1 MKKKWIA
8 AFIAAGVLLLGGVTV
23 YAVKTSSQ
31 STVKVV
37 SVSDMSGGG
46 GWSDNSLSGN
56 ITSDVSQ
63 NIYLADSQ
71 KVKKIYVKEGDTV
84 KVGDDLLTYD
94 MTLENLDLEMKKL
107 EKQGIEL
114 NIEKANREITKLK
127 NTKPS
132 SDNGNEDPGLD
143 IPEDPGEEP
152 EDPGEEPE
160 DPSMEP
166 EEPAEAYQ
174 ELTAEAEPYMGEG
187 TVEEPYHFLCAAD
200 GAILG
205 SFLNRMAEEQCF
217 FVIEIREGDVSN
229 GELLKIW
236 GQKITEDDFQVAD
249 TDRFQVNLE
258 KETDDSDGQLPEDL
272 KAAAVLEKGASAYQ
286 GDGTEK
292 KPLTYLVK
300 KDGIVKGSFFLERKE
315 DGKYFRIEVREEN
328 GDLIKAWEQNGA
340 DGDFAADVKEDGEYL
355 VDLSKKQSGE
365 TPGEPAEPTDPS
377 EPTKPGENPEPPEPS
392 NPEEKPTEPSVSP
405 EITPG
410 ENPEPTPEAGTPQ
423 ETAEQENTVDGMST
437 KKSRASIRY
446 LTVTSVMG
454 SGSRKV
460 ISTDTV
466 SDTTG
471 SGDAGTSYGG
481 TAAEIQQQIKDKE
494 KEIRDYQ
501 LDIKET
507 NLEIKDIQKKLNNQ
521 TIKSTLNGVVKT
533 VGDPEKESND
543 GKPLIQ
549 VVSSE
554 GLYVQGTVSE
564 SKMNKL
570 KVGATLSGYSYDNGV
585 SFTAEVREISP
596 YPSDNGQ
603 DGANA
608 SSYPFTA
615 YIADA
620 SGLSNNSWA
629 ELTLLDEGDG
639 QGQGIYLEKPFVRTE
654 NGQYYVMKDDG
665 TGHLTKQIVQVG
677 GIQYGSSYQITGGL
691 SMDDKIT
698 FPYGKDVREGAKT
711 EEGTLDDL
719 YNY

>member
-152 EDPGEEPE
+152 EDP
-160 DPSMEP
+160 SMEP

-200 GAILG
+200 SVILG

-217 FVIEIREGDVSN
+217 FVIEVREGDVSN

-258 KETDDSDGQLPEDL
+258 KEIDDSDGQLPEEL
-272 KAAAVLEKGASAYQ
+272 KAAAVLEKGASAYR

-377 EPTKPGENPEPPEPS
+377 EPTKPGESPEPPEPS

-405 EITPG
+405 EVTPG
-410 ENPEPTPEAGTPQ
+410 ENPEPTPEAGNPQ

-437 KKSRASIRY
+437 KKSSASIRY

-639 QGQGIYLEKPFVRTE
+639 PGEGIYLEKPFVRTE

>member
-152 EDPGEEPE
+152 EDP
-160 DPSMEP
+160 SMEP

-272 KAAAVLEKGASAYQ
+272 KAVAVLEKGASAYQ

-554 GLYVQGTVSE
+554 GLYVQGTISE

>member
-152 EDPGEEPE
+152 EDP
-160 DPSMEP
+160 SMEP

-174 ELTAEAEPYMGEG
+174 ELTAEAEPYRGEG

-315 DGKYFRIEVREEN
+315 DGKYFRIEIREEN

-377 EPTKPGENPEPPEPS
+377 EPTKPGESPEPPEPS

-405 EITPG
+405 EVTPG
-410 ENPEPTPEAGTPQ
+410 ENPEPTPEDGTPQ

>member
-84 KVGDDLLTYD
+84 KVGDDLLMYD

-143 IPEDPGEEP
+143 IP

-217 FVIEIREGDVSN
+217 FVIEVREGDVSN

-258 KETDDSDGQLPEDL
+258 KEIDDSDGQLPEEL

-377 EPTKPGENPEPPEPS
+377 EPTKPGESPEPPEPS

-405 EITPG
+405 EVTPG
-410 ENPEPTPEAGTPQ
+410 ENPEPTPEAGNPQ

-437 KKSRASIRY
+437 KKSSASIRY

-639 QGQGIYLEKPFVRTE
+639 PGEGIYLEKPFVRTE

>member
-1 MKKKWIA
+1 MKKKWIV

-71 KVKKIYVKEGDTV
+71 TVKKIHVKEGDTV
-84 KVGDDLLTYD
+84 KIGDDLLTYD

-114 NIEKANREITKLK
+114 NIEKAKREITKLK

-132 SDNGNEDPGLD
+132 SDNDNEDPGFD

-152 EDPGEEPE
+152 EN
-160 DPSMEP
+160 PSMEP

-217 FVIEIREGDVSN
+217 FVIEVREGDVSN

-340 DGDFAADVKEDGEYL
+340 DEDFASDVKEDGEYL

-365 TPGEPAEPTDPS
+365 TPGEPTEPTDPS
-377 EPTKPGENPEPPEPS
+377 EPTKPGESPEPPEPS
-392 NPEEKPTEPSVSP
+392 NPEEKPTKPSVLP
-405 EITPG
+405 EVTPG
-410 ENPEPTPEAGTPQ
+410 ENSEPTPEAGNPQ
-423 ETAEQENTVDGMST
+423 ETAGQENTVDGMST
-437 KKSRASIRY
+437 KKNSAAIRY

-460 ISTDTV
+460 ITTDTG

-501 LDIKET
+501 LDIKEA
-507 NLEIKDIQKKLNNQ
+507 NLEIKDIWKKLNNQ

>member
-1 MKKKWIA
+1 MKKKWIV

-71 KVKKIYVKEGDTV
+71 TVKKIHVKEGDTV

-114 NIEKANREITKLK
+114 NIEKAKREITKLK

-132 SDNGNEDPGLD
+132 SDNGNEDPGFD

-152 EDPGEEPE
+152 EN
-160 DPSMEP
+160 PSMEP

-200 GAILG
+200 GVILG
-205 SFLNRMAEEQCF
+205 SFLNQMAEEQCF
-217 FVIEIREGDVSN
+217 FVIEVREGDVSN

-236 GQKITEDDFQVAD
+236 GQKITEEDFQVAD

-258 KETDDSDGQLPEDL
+258 KETDDSDSQLPEDL

-340 DGDFAADVKEDGEYL
+340 DKDFASDVKEDGEYL

-365 TPGEPAEPTDPS
+365 TPGEPTEPTNPS
-377 EPTKPGENPEPPEPS
+377 EPTKPGESPEPPEPS
-392 NPEEKPTEPSVSP
+392 NPEEKPTKPSVSP
-405 EITPG
+405 EVTPG
-410 ENPEPTPEAGTPQ
+410 ENSEPTQEASNPQ
-423 ETAEQENTVDGMST
+423 ETAEQENTVNGMNT
-437 KKSRASIRY
+437 KKNSAAIRY
-446 LTVTSVMG
+446 LTVTGVMG
-454 SGSRKV
+454 SESRKV

-494 KEIRDYQ
+494 KEIRGYQ
-501 LDIKET
+501 LDMKEA
-507 NLEIKDIQKKLNNQ
+507 NLEIKGIQKKLNNQ

-564 SKMNKL
+564 SQMNKL

-596 YPSDNGQ
+596 YPSNNGQ

>member
-1 MKKKWIA
+1 MKKKWIV

-71 KVKKIYVKEGDTV
+71 TVKKIHVKEGDTV
-84 KVGDDLLTYD
+84 KVGDDLLMYD

-114 NIEKANREITKLK
+114 NIEKAKREITKLK

-132 SDNGNEDPGLD
+132 SDNDNEDPGFD

-152 EDPGEEPE
+152 EN
-160 DPSMEP
+160 PSMEP
-166 EEPAEAYQ
+166 EEPTEAYQ

-217 FVIEIREGDVSN
+217 FVIEVREGDVSN

-340 DGDFAADVKEDGEYL
+340 DEDFASDVKEDGEYL

-365 TPGEPAEPTDPS
+365 TPGEPTEPTDPS
-377 EPTKPGENPEPPEPS
+377 EPTKPGESPEPPEPS
-392 NPEEKPTEPSVSP
+392 NPEEKPTKPSVLP
-405 EITPG
+405 EVTPG
-410 ENPEPTPEAGTPQ
+410 ENSEPTPEAGNPQ
-423 ETAEQENTVDGMST
+423 ETAGQENTVDGMST
-437 KKSRASIRY
+437 KKNSAAIRY

-460 ISTDTV
+460 ITTDTG

-501 LDIKET
+501 LDIKEA

-564 SKMNKL
+564 SQMNKL

>member
-37 SVSDMSGGG
+37 SVSNMSGGG

-71 KVKKIYVKEGDTV
+71 TVKKIYVKEGDTV

-114 NIEKANREITKLK
+114 NIEKAKREITKLK

-143 IPEDPGEEP
+143 IP

-217 FVIEIREGDVSN
+217 FVIEVREGDVSN

-272 KAAAVLEKGASAYQ
+272 KAVAVLEKGASAYQ

-423 ETAEQENTVDGMST
+423 ETAEQGNTVDGMST
-437 KKSRASIRY
+437 KKNSAAIRY

-454 SGSRKV
+454 NESRKV
-460 ISTDTV
+460 ISTDTA

-501 LDIKET
+501 LDIKEA

-629 ELTLLDEGDG
+629 ELTLLDEEDG
-639 QGQGIYLEKPFVRTE
+639 QGDGIYLEKPFVRTE

-691 SMDDKIT
+691 SMDDKIA
-698 FPYGKDVREGAKT
+698 FPYGKDVKEGAKT

>member
-1 MKKKWIA
+1 MKKKWIV

-71 KVKKIYVKEGDTV
+71 TVKKIHVKEGDTV

-152 EDPGEEPE
+152 EDP
-160 DPSMEP
+160 SIEP

-340 DGDFAADVKEDGEYL
+340 DGDFAAEYL

-377 EPTKPGENPEPPEPS
+377 EPTKPGESPEPPEPS

-405 EITPG
+405 EVTPG
-410 ENPEPTPEAGTPQ
+410 ENPEPTPEAGTSQ

-719 YNY
+719 SNY

>member
-46 GWSDNSLSGN
+46 GWPDNSLSGN

-143 IPEDPGEEP
+143 IP

-272 KAAAVLEKGASAYQ
+272 KAAAVLEKGASAHQ

-481 TAAEIQQQIKDKE
+481 TAAEIQQPD
-494 KEIRDYQ
+494 
-501 LDIKET
+501 
-507 NLEIKDIQKKLNNQ
+507 
-521 TIKSTLNGVVKT
+521 
-533 VGDPEKESND
+533 
-543 GKPLIQ
+543 
-549 VVSSE
+549 
-554 GLYVQGTVSE
+554 QG
-564 SKMNKL
+564 
-570 KVGATLSGYSYDNGV
+570 
-585 SFTAEVREISP
+585 
-596 YPSDNGQ
+596 
-603 DGANA
+603 
-608 SSYPFTA
+608 
-615 YIADA
+615 
-620 SGLSNNSWA
+620 
-629 ELTLLDEGDG
+629 
-639 QGQGIYLEKPFVRTE
+639 
-654 NGQYYVMKDDG
+654 
-665 TGHLTKQIVQVG
+665 
-677 GIQYGSSYQITGGL
+677 
-691 SMDDKIT
+691 
-698 FPYGKDVREGAKT
+698 
-711 EEGTLDDL
+711 
-719 YNY
+719 

>member
-71 KVKKIYVKEGDTV
+71 TVKEIHVKEGDTV
-84 KVGDDLLTYD
+84 KVGDDLITYD

-114 NIEKANREITKLK
+114 NIEKAKREITKLK

-132 SDNGNEDPGLD
+132 SDNGNEDPGFD

-152 EDPGEEPE
+152 EDP
-160 DPSMEP
+160 SIEP

-200 GAILG
+200 GVILG

-217 FVIEIREGDVSN
+217 FVIEVREGDVSN

-258 KETDDSDGQLPEDL
+258 KETDDSEGQLPEDL

-292 KPLTYLVK
+292 NPLTYLVK

-340 DGDFAADVKEDGEYL
+340 DENFASDVKEDGEYL
-355 VDLSKKQSGE
+355 VDLSKKQNGE
-365 TPGEPAEPTDPS
+365 TPGEPI
-377 EPTKPGENPEPPEPS
+377 
-392 NPEEKPTEPSVSP
+392 EPSVSP
-405 EITPG
+405 EVTPG
-410 ENPEPTPEAGTPQ
+410 ENPEPTPEAGNPQ
-423 ETAEQENTVDGMST
+423 ETAEQENTVDGMNT
-437 KKSRASIRY
+437 KKSSASIRY

-501 LDIKET
+501 LDIKEA

-639 QGQGIYLEKPFVRTE
+639 QGDGIYLEKPFVRTE

-677 GIQYGSSYQITGGL
+677 GIQYGSSYQITAGL
-691 SMDDKIT
+691 SMDDKIA

>member
-23 YAVKTSSQ
+23 YAVRTSSQ

-152 EDPGEEPE
+152 EDP
-160 DPSMEP
+160 SMEP

-258 KETDDSDGQLPEDL
+258 KEPDDSDGQLPEDL

-377 EPTKPGENPEPPEPS
+377 EPTKPGESPEPPEPS

-405 EITPG
+405 EVTPG

-629 ELTLLDEGDG
+629 ELTLLDEDDG

>member
-152 EDPGEEPE
+152 EDP
-160 DPSMEP
+160 SMEP

-272 KAAAVLEKGASAYQ
+272 KAVAVLEKGASAYQ

-423 ETAEQENTVDGMST
+423 ETAEQENTVNGMST
-437 KKSRASIRY
+437 KKNSAAIRY

>member
-152 EDPGEEPE
+152 EDP
-160 DPSMEP
+160 SMEP

-272 KAAAVLEKGASAYQ
+272 KAVAVLEKGASAYQ

-405 EITPG
+405 EITLG

-629 ELTLLDEGDG
+629 ELMLLDEGDG

>member
-143 IPEDPGEEP
+143 IPEN
-152 EDPGEEPE
+152 PGEEPE

-258 KETDDSDGQLPEDL
+258 KETDDSDSQLPEDL

-377 EPTKPGENPEPPEPS
+377 EPTKPGESPEPPEPS

-405 EITPG
+405 EVTPG
-410 ENPEPTPEAGTPQ
+410 ENPEPTPEDGTPQ

>member
-1 MKKKWIA
+1 MKKKWIV

-71 KVKKIYVKEGDTV
+71 TVKKIHVKEGDTV

-114 NIEKANREITKLK
+114 NIEKAKREITKLK

-132 SDNGNEDPGLD
+132 SDNGNEDPGFD

-152 EDPGEEPE
+152 EN
-160 DPSMEP
+160 PSMEP

-200 GAILG
+200 GVILG
-205 SFLNRMAEEQCF
+205 SFLNQMAEEQCF
-217 FVIEIREGDVSN
+217 FVIEVREGDVSN

-236 GQKITEDDFQVAD
+236 GQKITEEDFQVAD

-258 KETDDSDGQLPEDL
+258 KETDDSDSQLPEDL

-340 DGDFAADVKEDGEYL
+340 DQDFASDVKEDGEYL

-365 TPGEPAEPTDPS
+365 PTEPSNPS
-377 EPTKPGENPEPPEPS
+377 EPTKPGESPEPPEPS
-392 NPEEKPTEPSVSP
+392 NPEEKPTKPSVSP
-405 EITPG
+405 EVTPG
-410 ENPEPTPEAGTPQ
+410 ENSEPTPEAGNPQ
-423 ETAEQENTVDGMST
+423 KTAGQENTVNGMST
-437 KKSRASIRY
+437 KKNSAAIRY
-446 LTVTSVMG
+446 LTVTGVMG
-454 SGSRKV
+454 SESRKV

-466 SDTTG
+466 SDKTG
-471 SGDAGTSYGG
+471 SGNAGTSYGG

-494 KEIRDYQ
+494 KEIRNYQ
-501 LDIKET
+501 LDMKGT

-564 SKMNKL
+564 SQMNKL

-596 YPSDNGQ
+596 YPSNNGQ

>member
-1 MKKKWIA
+1 MKKKWIV

-71 KVKKIYVKEGDTV
+71 TVKKIHVKEGDTV

-114 NIEKANREITKLK
+114 NIEKAKREITKLK

-132 SDNGNEDPGLD
+132 SDNDNEDPGFD

-152 EDPGEEPE
+152 EN
-160 DPSMEP
+160 PSMEP

-217 FVIEIREGDVSN
+217 FVIEVREGDVSN

-236 GQKITEDDFQVAD
+236 GQKITEDDFHVAD

-258 KETDDSDGQLPEDL
+258 KEKDDSDGQLPEDL

-328 GDLIKAWEQNGA
+328 GDLMKAWEQNGA
-340 DGDFAADVKEDGEYL
+340 DEDFASDVKEDGEYL

-365 TPGEPAEPTDPS
+365 TPGEPTDPS
-377 EPTKPGENPEPPEPS
+377 EPTKPGESPEPPKPS
-392 NPEEKPTEPSVSP
+392 NPEEKPTKPSVSP
-405 EITPG
+405 EVTPG
-410 ENPEPTPEAGTPQ
+410 ENSEPTPEAGNPQ
-423 ETAEQENTVDGMST
+423 ETAGQENTVDGMST
-437 KKSRASIRY
+437 KKNSAAIRY

-460 ISTDTV
+460 ITTDTG

-501 LDIKET
+501 LDIKEA

>member
-152 EDPGEEPE
+152 EDP
-160 DPSMEP
+160 SMEP

-258 KETDDSDGQLPEDL
+258 KETDNSDGQLPEDL
-272 KAAAVLEKGASAYQ
+272 KAVAVLEKGASAYQ

-620 SGLSNNSWA
+620 SGRSNNSWA

>member
-152 EDPGEEPE
+152 EDP
-160 DPSMEP
+160 SMEP

-272 KAAAVLEKGASAYQ
+272 KAVAVLEKGASAYQ

-460 ISTDTV
+460 ITTDTV

>member
-152 EDPGEEPE
+152 EDP
-160 DPSMEP
+160 SMEP

-217 FVIEIREGDVSN
+217 FVIEVREGDVSN

-300 KDGIVKGSFFLERKE
+300 KGGIVKGSFFLERKE

-377 EPTKPGENPEPPEPS
+377 EPTKPGESPEPPEPS

-405 EITPG
+405 EVTPG
-410 ENPEPTPEAGTPQ
+410 ENPEPTPEDGTPQ

-596 YPSDNGQ
+596 YPSDNEQ

-665 TGHLTKQIVQVG
+665 TGHLTKQIVQIG

>member
-1 MKKKWIA
+1 MKKKWIV

-71 KVKKIYVKEGDTV
+71 TVKKIHVKEGDTV

-152 EDPGEEPE
+152 EDP
-160 DPSMEP
+160 SIEP

-377 EPTKPGENPEPPEPS
+377 EPTKPGESPEPPEPS

-405 EITPG
+405 EVTPG
-410 ENPEPTPEAGTPQ
+410 ENPEPTPEAGTSQ

-564 SKMNKL
+564 SKMNNL

>member
-152 EDPGEEPE
+152 EDP
-160 DPSMEP
+160 SMEP

-300 KDGIVKGSFFLERKE
+300 KGGIVKGSFFLERKE

>member
-152 EDPGEEPE
+152 EDP
-160 DPSMEP
+160 SMEP

-217 FVIEIREGDVSN
+217 FVIEVREGDVSN

-377 EPTKPGENPEPPEPS
+377 EPTKPGESPEPPEPS

-405 EITPG
+405 EVTPG
-410 ENPEPTPEAGTPQ
+410 ENPEPTPEDGTPQ

-533 VGDPEKESND
+533 VSDPEKESND

>member
-1 MKKKWIA
+1 MKKKWIV

-71 KVKKIYVKEGDTV
+71 TVKKIHVKEGNTV

-114 NIEKANREITKLK
+114 NIEKAKREITKLK

-132 SDNGNEDPGLD
+132 SDNDNEDPGFD

-152 EDPGEEPE
+152 EN
-160 DPSMEP
+160 PSMEP

-217 FVIEIREGDVSN
+217 FVIEVREGDVSN

-340 DGDFAADVKEDGEYL
+340 DEDFASDVKEDGEYL

-365 TPGEPAEPTDPS
+365 TPGEPTEPTDPS
-377 EPTKPGENPEPPEPS
+377 EPTKPGESPEPPEPS
-392 NPEEKPTEPSVSP
+392 NPEEKPTKPSVLP
-405 EITPG
+405 EVTPG
-410 ENPEPTPEAGTPQ
+410 ENSEPTPEAGNPQ
-423 ETAEQENTVDGMST
+423 ETAGQENTVDGMST
-437 KKSRASIRY
+437 KKNSAAIRY

-460 ISTDTV
+460 ITTDTG

-501 LDIKET
+501 LDIKEA

-564 SKMNKL
+564 SQMNKL

>member
-152 EDPGEEPE
+152 EDP
-160 DPSMEP
+160 SMEP

-272 KAAAVLEKGASAYQ
+272 KAVAVLEKGASAYQ

-340 DGDFAADVKEDGEYL
+340 DVDFAADVKEDGEYL

>member
-143 IPEDPGEEP
+143 IPEN
-152 EDPGEEPE
+152 PGEEPE

-405 EITPG
+405 EVTPG
-410 ENPEPTPEAGTPQ
+410 ENPEPTPEDGTPQ

>member
-152 EDPGEEPE
+152 EDP
-160 DPSMEP
+160 SMEP

-272 KAAAVLEKGASAYQ
+272 KAVAVLEKGASAYQ

-410 ENPEPTPEAGTPQ
+410 ENPEPTPEAGTPH
-423 ETAEQENTVDGMST
+423 ETAELENTVDGMST

>member
-152 EDPGEEPE
+152 EDP
-160 DPSMEP
+160 SMEP

-217 FVIEIREGDVSN
+217 FVIEVREGDVSN

-258 KETDDSDGQLPEDL
+258 KEIDDSDGQLPEEL

-377 EPTKPGENPEPPEPS
+377 EPTKPGESPEPPEPS

-405 EITPG
+405 EVTPG
-410 ENPEPTPEAGTPQ
+410 ENPEPTPEAGNPQ

-437 KKSRASIRY
+437 KKSSASIRY

-481 TAAEIQQQIKDKE
+481 TAAEIQQHIKDKE

-639 QGQGIYLEKPFVRTE
+639 PGEGIYLEKPFVRTE

>member
-31 STVKVV
+31 ITVKVV

-152 EDPGEEPE
+152 EDP
-160 DPSMEP
+160 SMEP

-217 FVIEIREGDVSN
+217 FVIEVREGDVSN

-258 KETDDSDGQLPEDL
+258 KEIDDSDGQLPEEL

-377 EPTKPGENPEPPEPS
+377 EPTKPGESPEPPEPS

-405 EITPG
+405 EVTPG
-410 ENPEPTPEAGTPQ
+410 ENPEPTPEAGNPQ

-437 KKSRASIRY
+437 KKSSASIRY

-639 QGQGIYLEKPFVRTE
+639 PGEGIYLEKPFVRTE

>member
-152 EDPGEEPE
+152 EDP
-160 DPSMEP
+160 SMEP

-217 FVIEIREGDVSN
+217 FVIEVREGDVSN

-258 KETDDSDGQLPEDL
+258 KEIDDSDGQLPEEL

-377 EPTKPGENPEPPEPS
+377 EPTKPGESPEPPEPS

-405 EITPG
+405 EVTPG
-410 ENPEPTPEAGTPQ
+410 ENPEPTPEAGNPQ

-437 KKSRASIRY
+437 KKSSASIRY

-543 GKPLIQ
+543 GEPLIQ

-639 QGQGIYLEKPFVRTE
+639 PGEGIYLEKPFVRTE

>member
-1 MKKKWIA
+1 MKKKWIV

-37 SVSDMSGGG
+37 SVGDMSGGG

-94 MTLENLDLEMKKL
+94 MTLENLDLKMKKL

-114 NIEKANREITKLK
+114 NIEKAKREITKLK

-132 SDNGNEDPGLD
+132 GDNGNENPGSD

-152 EDPGEEPE
+152 EG
-160 DPSMEP
+160 PSMEP

-217 FVIEIREGDVSN
+217 FVIEVREGDVSN

-236 GQKITEDDFQVAD
+236 GQKITEEDFQVAD
-249 TDRFQVNLE
+249 TERFQVNLE
-258 KETDDSDGQLPEDL
+258 KETDDSDSQLPEDL

-340 DGDFAADVKEDGEYL
+340 DKDFASDVKEDGDYL

-365 TPGEPAEPTDPS
+365 TPGEPAEPVDPS
-377 EPTKPGENPEPPEPS
+377 EPPKPGESPEPPEPS
-392 NPEEKPTEPSVSP
+392 KPEEKPTEPSVSP
-405 EITPG
+405 EVTPG
-410 ENPEPTPEAGTPQ
+410 ETPEPTQEAGNPQ
-423 ETAEQENTVDGMST
+423 ETAEQENTVNGMST
-437 KKSRASIRY
+437 KKNSAAIRY
-446 LTVTSVMG
+446 LTVTGVMG
-454 SGSRKV
+454 SESRKV

-471 SGDAGTSYGG
+471 SGNTGTSYGG

-494 KEIRDYQ
+494 KEIRGYQ
-501 LDIKET
+501 LDIKEA

-691 SMDDKIT
+691 CMDDKIT
-698 FPYGKDVREGAKT
+698 FPYGKVVREGAKT

>member
-152 EDPGEEPE
+152 EDP
-160 DPSMEP
+160 SMEP

-187 TVEEPYHFLCAAD
+187 TVEEPYHFLCDAD

-217 FVIEIREGDVSN
+217 FVIEVREGDVSN

-258 KETDDSDGQLPEDL
+258 KEIDDSDGQLPEEL

-377 EPTKPGENPEPPEPS
+377 EPTKPGESPEPPEPS

-405 EITPG
+405 EVTPG
-410 ENPEPTPEAGTPQ
+410 ENPEPTPEAGNPQ

-437 KKSRASIRY
+437 KKSSASIRY

-507 NLEIKDIQKKLNNQ
+507 NLEIKDIQKKQNNQ

-639 QGQGIYLEKPFVRTE
+639 PGEGIYLEKPFVRTE

>member
-152 EDPGEEPE
+152 EDP
-160 DPSMEP
+160 SMEP

-272 KAAAVLEKGASAYQ
+272 KAVAVLEKGASAHQ

>member
-1 MKKKWIA
+1 MKKKWIV

-37 SVSDMSGGG
+37 SVGDMSGGG

-114 NIEKANREITKLK
+114 NIEKAKREITKLK

-132 SDNGNEDPGLD
+132 GDNGNENPGSD

-152 EDPGEEPE
+152 EG
-160 DPSMEP
+160 PSMEP

-217 FVIEIREGDVSN
+217 FVIEVREGDVSN

-236 GQKITEDDFQVAD
+236 GQKITEEDFQVAD
-249 TDRFQVNLE
+249 TERFQVNLE
-258 KETDDSDGQLPEDL
+258 KETDDSDSQLPEDL

-340 DGDFAADVKEDGEYL
+340 DKDFASDVKEDGDYL

-365 TPGEPAEPTDPS
+365 TPGEPAEPVDPS
-377 EPTKPGENPEPPEPS
+377 EPPKPGESPEPPEPS
-392 NPEEKPTEPSVSP
+392 KPEEKPTEPSVSP
-405 EITPG
+405 EVTPG
-410 ENPEPTPEAGTPQ
+410 ETPEPTQEAGNPQ
-423 ETAEQENTVDGMST
+423 ETAEQENTVNGMST
-437 KKSRASIRY
+437 KKNSAAIRY
-446 LTVTSVMG
+446 LTVTGVMG
-454 SGSRKV
+454 SESRKV

-471 SGDAGTSYGG
+471 SGNTGTSYGG

-494 KEIRDYQ
+494 KEIRGYQ
-501 LDIKET
+501 LDIKEA

-608 SSYPFTA
+608 SF
-615 YIADA
+615 
-620 SGLSNNSWA
+620 LS
-629 ELTLLDEGDG
+629 LYR
-639 QGQGIYLEKPFVRTE
+639 IHCRCKRT
-654 NGQYYVMKDDG
+654 
-665 TGHLTKQIVQVG
+665 
-677 GIQYGSSYQITGGL
+677 
-691 SMDDKIT
+691 
-698 FPYGKDVREGAKT
+698 
-711 EEGTLDDL
+711 
-719 YNY
+719 

>member
-152 EDPGEEPE
+152 EDP
-160 DPSMEP
+160 SMEP

-217 FVIEIREGDVSN
+217 FVIEVREGDVSN

-258 KETDDSDGQLPEDL
+258 KEIDDSDGQLPEEL

-377 EPTKPGENPEPPEPS
+377 EPTKPGESPEPPEPS

-405 EITPG
+405 EVTPG
-410 ENPEPTPEAGTPQ
+410 ENPEPTPEAGNPQ

-437 KKSRASIRY
+437 KKSSASIRY

-629 ELTLLDEGDG
+629 ELTLLDDGDG
-639 QGQGIYLEKPFVRTE
+639 PGEGIYLEKPFVRTE

>member
-152 EDPGEEPE
+152 EDP
-160 DPSMEP
+160 SMEP

-187 TVEEPYHFLCAAD
+187 TVEEPYHFLRAAD

-272 KAAAVLEKGASAYQ
+272 KAVAVLEKGASAYQ

>member
-152 EDPGEEPE
+152 EDP
-160 DPSMEP
+160 SMEP

-272 KAAAVLEKGASAYQ
+272 KAVAVLEKGASAYQ

-392 NPEEKPTEPSVSP
+392 KPEEKPTEPSVSP

>member
-152 EDPGEEPE
+152 EDP
-160 DPSMEP
+160 SMEP

-272 KAAAVLEKGASAYQ
+272 KAVAVLEKGASAYQ

-392 NPEEKPTEPSVSP
+392 NPEEKSTEPSVSP